1 MPKFQNMLV
10 WQQAETLMQPAF
22 IRLVANIGKQLEQSN
37 WKGQYEDIQVWPEG
51 TDEETK
57 TLVTNL
63 RNQLEAASGDRAE
76 EIQETLA
83 KLPSPYPGHQLCLS
97 QGSNQFCVDLWEL
110 CYRICFRDYDVET
123 GTSRN
128 RGFGQPPSA
137 GVEVD
142 MTLFDET
149 GDVDWNRLDD
159 KAQKIVDQVFK
170 KLQQEWNLS

>member
-22 IRLVANIGKQLEQSN
+22 IRLVANIGKQLEQSTL
-37 WKGQYEDIQVWPEG
+37 KGQYEEIQVWPEG
-51 TDEETK
+51 TDESTK
-57 TLVTNL
+57 ILVTDL
-63 RNQLEAASGDRAE
+63 RNQLEGASGDRAE
-76 EIQETLA
+76 EIQQALA
-83 KLPSPYPGHQLCLS
+83 QLPSPYPGHQLCLT
-97 QGSNQFCVDLWEL
+97 QGSNQSCVDLWEL

-128 RGFGQPPSA
+128 RGFGQAPSE

-142 MTLFDET
+142 TSLFDET

-159 KAQKIVDQVFK
+159 KAQKIVDQVFET
-170 KLQQEWNLS
+170 LQQAWQ

>member
-22 IRLVANIGKQLEQSN
+22 IRLVANIGKQLEQSS

-51 TDEETK
+51 TDEQTRA
-57 TLVTNL
+57 LVTDL
-63 RNQLEAASGDRAE
+63 RNQLEGASGDRVD
-76 EIQETLA
+76 EIQQTLST
-83 KLPSPYPGHQLCLS
+83 LPSPYPGHQLCLS
-97 QGSNQFCVDLWEL
+97 YGSNQFCVDLWEL

-128 RGFGQPPSA
+128 RGFGKPPSE

-142 MTLFDET
+142 VMLFDET
-149 GDVDWNRLDD
+149 GDVDWNRLDE
-159 KAQKIVDQVFK
+159 KAQKVVDQVFK
-170 KLQQEWNLS
+170 KLQQEWE